1 MSYYFNLEEL
11 RREMSDARL
20 FSRRF
25 ETMLTFKL
33 NSLKELCGRLPREN
47 EAFFIETK
55 KSFTAFTFI
64 VYLIKN
70 AGQVRHLYIAT
81 YSTNERII
89 NALLRWR
96 EKGLIGSI
104 HLHISETIKFRMPK
118 IYERLMQL
126 HQNGEIELSF
136 AWSHKKI
143 TCLDT
148 SAGFFVVEGSG
159 NYGEN
164 AMEEQYSLKTK
175 KCMSFVADE
184 LVKWRDSPVW
194 YDRIDLDE
202 FERLAGI
209 GYEPRQIAMYYH
221 VPENDF
227 LWYFNLVGSPLK
239 YHYERG
245 QLLQRAASAETGD
258 NVTQAQRFDKFRQAT
273 GYRNSINKIFYDDI
287 G

>member
-1 MSYYFNLEEL
+1 MSYYFSLEEL
-11 RREMSDARL
+11 RQQMSDSRL

-33 NSLKELCGRLPREN
+33 NSLKELCGQLPKDN

-70 AGQVRHLYIAT
+70 AGRVNHLYVAT

-104 HLHISETIKFRMPK
+104 HLHISETLKFRMPK
-118 IYERLMQL
+118 IFERLMQL
-126 HQNGEIELSF
+126 HQDGVIELTYS
-136 AWSHKKI
+136 WSHKKI

-148 SAGFFVVEGSG
+148 EAGFFVVEGSG

-164 AMEEQYSLKTK
+164 AMEEQYVFLKNK
-175 KCMSFVADE
+175 EVYEFRSG
-184 LVKWRDSPVW
+184 
-194 YDRIDLDE
+194 RI
-202 FERLAGI
+202 
-209 GYEPRQIAMYYH
+209 
-221 VPENDF
+221 
-227 LWYFNLVGSPLK
+227 
-239 YHYERG
+239 G
-245 QLLQRAASAETGD
+245 QMA
-258 NVTQAQRFDKFRQAT
+258 
-273 GYRNSINKIFYDDI
+273 
-287 G
+287 

>member
-11 RREMSDARL
+11 RQEMSDSRF

-89 NALLRWR
+89 NALLRW
-96 EKGLIGSI
+96 
-104 HLHISETIKFRMPK
+104 HISETIKFRMPK
-118 IYERLMQL
+118 IYERLMLL
-126 HQNGEIELSF
+126 HQDGEIELSF

-164 AMEEQYSLKTK
+164 AMEEQYVFLKNK
-175 KCMSFVADE
+175 EVYEFRSG
-184 LVKWRDSPVW
+184 
-194 YDRIDLDE
+194 RI
-202 FERLAGI
+202 G
-209 GYEPRQIAMYYH
+209 
-221 VPENDF
+221 
-227 LWYFNLVGSPLK
+227 
-239 YHYERG
+239 
-245 QLLQRAASAETGD
+245 
-258 NVTQAQRFDKFRQAT
+258 
-273 GYRNSINKIFYDDI
+273 
-287 G
+287 

>member
-126 HQNGEIELSF
+126 HQDGEIELSLHG
-136 AWSHKKI
+136 A
-143 TCLDT
+143 
-148 SAGFFVVEGSG
+148 
-159 NYGEN
+159 
-164 AMEEQYSLKTK
+164 TK
-175 KCMSFVADE
+175 DYLPGHIGRFLCGRR
-184 LVKWRDSPVW
+184 LRQLWRECDGRTI
-194 YDRIDLDE
+194 RI
-202 FERLAGI
+202 
-209 GYEPRQIAMYYH
+209 P
-221 VPENDF
+221 
-227 LWYFNLVGSPLK
+227 
-239 YHYERG
+239 
-245 QLLQRAASAETGD
+245 
-258 NVTQAQRFDKFRQAT
+258 
-273 GYRNSINKIFYDDI
+273 
-287 G
+287 

>member
-126 HQNGEIELSF
+126 HQDGEIELSF
-136 AWSHKKI
+136 AWSHKRLPAWTHRQVSLWSKAPAI
-143 TCLDT
+143 MARMRWKNNT
-148 SAGFFVVEGSG
+148 
-159 NYGEN
+159 
-164 AMEEQYSLKTK
+164 YSLKIK
-175 KCMSFVADE
+175 KYMSFVADE
-184 LVKWRDSPVW
+184 LVKWRDSPAW
-194 YDRIDLDE
+194 YDRINLDE

-227 LWYFNLVGSPLK
+227 SG
-239 YHYERG
+239 
-245 QLLQRAASAETGD
+245 T
-258 NVTQAQRFDKFRQAT
+258 
-273 GYRNSINKIFYDDI
+273 SIW
-287 G
+287 